1 MKQRTRCL
9 ELGENAKMSVFDG
22 LKFRKVYSPIHNL
35 DPRVKFIYVCAVF
48 VAAIIFGEL
57 LPLIALFLMQIPFVL
72 LAGVQRE
79 WLRSLRGA
87 VFLAGIIFFT
97 NFIFSFI
104 GAGYVVL
111 AANVESA
118 AAMTLRFV
126 VLVESFSVFFLTT
139 SPDHLGL
146 ALEQTRVPYEFSF
159 AFTTA
164 VRFVPVLAEE
174 AQTIMDAQK
183 ARGLELEKGNFLKRI
198 RNYVPVLIPL
208 IVSAIR
214 RSLELAEAME
224 SRAWGATKKRTNL
237 YVLKLH
243 RGDFALLAIT
253 IGVLVMAVYIRLYVH
268 VPTLS
273 QFL

>member
-1 MKQRTRCL
+1 VEK
-9 ELGENAKMSVFDG
+9 AKMSIFDG

-35 DPRVKFIYVCAVF
+35 DPRIKFIYVCAVF
-48 VAAIIFGEL
+48 VAAIVFWEI
-57 LPLIALFLMQIPFVL
+57 LPLMVLFLMQIPFVL
-72 LAGVQRE
+72 LARVQKQ

-87 VFLAGIIFFT
+87 AFLAIVIFLVNIAT
-97 NFIFSFI
+97 NFFGS
-104 GAGYVVL
+104 GYVL
-111 AANVESA
+111 TAANVESA
-118 AAMTLRFV
+118 VALTLRFV

-146 ALEQTRVPYEFSF
+146 ALEMTRVPYEFAF

-183 ARGLELEKGNFLKRI
+183 ARGLELEKGNFMKRI
-198 RNYVPVLIPL
+198 RNYIPVLIPL

-237 YVLKLH
+237 YALKLR
-243 RGDFALLAIT
+243 RGDVALLAIT
-253 IGVLVMAVYIRLYVH
+253 IGVLVASIYIRLYVY
-268 VPTLS
+268 VPTLG
-273 QFL
+273 QLFQGWF

>member
-1 MKQRTRCL
+1 
-9 ELGENAKMSVFDG
+9 MSVFDG
-22 LKFRKVYSPIHNL
+22 LKFRRVYSPIHNL
-35 DPRVKFIYVCAVF
+35 DPRIKFIYVCAVF
-48 VAAIIFGEL
+48 VVAILFGEL
-57 LPLIALFLMQIPFVL
+57 IPLIALFLLPIPFVFM
-72 LAGVQRE
+72 AGVQKE

-87 VFLAGIIFFT
+87 AFLAIFIFVVNIASNFFT
-97 NFIFSFI
+97 SGYMLTAAAVETSF
-104 GAGYVVL
+104 
-111 AANVESA
+111 
-118 AAMTLRFV
+118 AMTLRFV

-146 ALEQTRVPYEFSF
+146 ALEQTRVPYEFAF

-183 ARGLELEKGNFLKRI
+183 ARGLELEKGGLLKRI

-237 YVLKLH
+237 YVLRLH

-253 IGVLVMAVYIRLYVH
+253 VGILVVAIYVRLYVPI
-268 VPTLS
+268 PTIS

>member
-1 MKQRTRCL
+1 
-9 ELGENAKMSVFDG
+9 MSVFSG

-35 DPRVKFIYVCAVF
+35 DPRIKFVYVCSIFAV
-48 VAAIIFGEL
+48 AITFWEI
-57 LPLIALFLMQIPFVL
+57 LPLLMLFLLQIPFVL
-72 LAGVQRE
+72 IAGVRRE
-79 WLRSLRGA
+79 WLRSMRGA
-87 VFLAGIIFFT
+87 VFLATIIFLT
-97 NFIFSFI
+97 NFIVAFI
-104 GAGYVVL
+104 GAGYVFTAKSL
-111 AANVESA
+111 ENAL
-118 AAMTLRFV
+118 AMTVRFI

-146 ALEQTRVPYEFSF
+146 ALEQTHVPYELVF

-183 ARGLELEKGNFLKRI
+183 ARGLELERGNFLKRI
-198 RNYVPVLIPL
+198 RNYIPILIPL

-237 YVLKLH
+237 YVLSMHK
-243 RGDFALLAIT
+243 GDVALVAITVGVIALAIY
-253 IGVLVMAVYIRLYVH
+253 ARLFIAIPSLNELLTRV
-268 VPTLS
+268 
-273 QFL
+273 F

>member
-1 MKQRTRCL
+1 
-9 ELGENAKMSVFDG
+9 MSVFDG

-35 DPRVKFIYVCAVF
+35 DPRMKFVYVCVVF
-48 VAAIIFGEL
+48 VVAILFNQL
-57 LPLIALFLMQIPFVL
+57 LVLLSLFLMPIPFVL
-72 LAGVQRE
+72 IAGVQKE

-87 VFLAGIIFFT
+87 AFLAS
-97 NFIFSFI
+97 FIFIVNIASNYFTS
-104 GAGYVVL
+104 GYVL
-111 AANVESA
+111 TIIDIESA
-118 AAMTLRFV
+118 IAMTLRFV

-146 ALEQTRVPYEFSF
+146 ALEQTHIPYEFAF

-183 ARGLELEKGNFLKRI
+183 ARGLELEKGGFLKRI
-198 RNYVPVLIPL
+198 RNYIPILIPL

-224 SRAWGATKKRTNL
+224 SRAWGATKNRTNL
-237 YVLKLH
+237 YELRLH
-243 RGDFALLAIT
+243 RGDFILLAIS
-253 IGVLVMAVYIRLYVH
+253 VLILAIAIYLRLYVSI
-268 VPTLS
+268 PMINELI
-273 QFL
+273 F

>member
-1 MKQRTRCL
+1 
-9 ELGENAKMSVFDG
+9 MSVFDG

-48 VAAIIFGEL
+48 VAAILFGEI
-57 LPLIALFLMQIPFVL
+57 LPLIALFLMSIPFVL
-72 LAGVQRE
+72 LAGVQKE

-87 VFLAGIIFFT
+87 AFLAAFIFLVNIASSFFT
-97 NFIFSFI
+97 S
-104 GAGYVVL
+104 GYVLTAV
-111 AANVESA
+111 AVETA

-146 ALEQTRVPYEFSF
+146 ALEQTRVPYEFAF

-183 ARGLELEKGNFLKRI
+183 ARGLELEKGGFLKRI

-237 YVLKLH
+237 YALKLH
-243 RGDFALLAIT
+243 RGDFALLVINVAVLAVAIY
-253 IGVLVMAVYIRLYVH
+253 VRLYVP

-273 QFL
+273 QLFLV

>member
-1 MKQRTRCL
+1 
-9 ELGENAKMSVFDG
+9 MSVFSG

-35 DPRVKFIYVCAVF
+35 DPRIKFIYVCAIF
-48 VAAIIFGEL
+48 AAAIIFWEL
-57 LPLIALFLMQIPFVL
+57 IPLIVLFFIQVPFVL
-72 LAGVQRE
+72 LARVRRE
-79 WLRSLRGA
+79 WQRSMRGA
-87 VFLAGIIFFT
+87 AFLAAIIFLT
-97 NFIFSFI
+97 NFAFSFI
-104 GAGYVVL
+104 GAGYKVMPID
-111 AANVESA
+111 VEKA
-118 AAMTLRFV
+118 VALTLRFV

-146 ALEQTRVPYEFSF
+146 ALEQTRVPYEFVF

-183 ARGLELEKGNFLKRI
+183 ARGLELERGNFLKRI
-198 RNYVPVLIPL
+198 RNYIPILIPL

-237 YVLKLH
+237 YVLKMH
-243 RGDFALLAIT
+243 KGDVALAALTILLLFA
-253 IGVLVMAVYIRLYVH
+253 AVYVRLYVH
-268 VPTLS
+268 IPTMFDVLS
-273 QFL
+273 SLL

>member
-1 MKQRTRCL
+1 
-9 ELGENAKMSVFDG
+9 MSVFDG

-35 DPRVKFIYVCAVF
+35 DPRIKFVYVIAIFISAIVF
-48 VAAIIFGEL
+48 YQI
-57 LPLIALFLMQIPFVL
+57 LPLAVLFLMQLPFVF
-72 LAGVQRE
+72 LAKVQKQ
-79 WLRSLRGA
+79 WVRSLRGA
-87 VFLAGIIFFT
+87 AFLAA
-97 NFIFSFI
+97 FIFI
-104 GAGYVVL
+104 V
-111 AANVESA
+111 NVATTYLTNSYTLTAVQIENA

-146 ALEQTRVPYEFSF
+146 ALEQSRVPYEFAF

-183 ARGLELEKGNFLKRI
+183 ARGLELEKGGLLKRI
-198 RNYVPVLIPL
+198 RNYIPILIPL

-237 YVLKLH
+237 YSLKLH
-243 RGDFALLAIT
+243 KGDYTLIAIT
-253 IGVLVMAVYIRLYVH
+253 ALVLAVTIYVRLF
-268 VPTLS
+268 VPIPLIS
-273 QFL
+273 SFF

>member
-1 MKQRTRCL
+1 
-9 ELGENAKMSVFDG
+9 MSVFDG

-35 DPRVKFIYVCAVF
+35 DPRMKFIYVISVF
-48 VAAIIFGEL
+48 VAAIIFGSIIPL
-57 LPLIALFLMQIPFVL
+57 LILFAMQIPFVL
-72 LAGVQRE
+72 LARVQKQ

-87 VFLAGIIFFT
+87 LFLAL
-97 NFIFSFI
+97 FIFI
-104 GAGYVVL
+104 VNVAGNFLTQGYSL
-111 AANVESA
+111 TAANWENA

-126 VLVESFSVFFLTT
+126 VLVESFSIFFLTT

-146 ALEQTRVPYEFSF
+146 ALEQSRVPYEFSF

-237 YVLKLH
+237 YELKLR
-243 RGDFALLAIT
+243 RGDYVLLAIIVGLLALT
-253 IGVLVMAVYIRLYVH
+253 VYGFLYVH
-268 VPTLS
+268 VPTVRSL
-273 QFL
+273 FGFV

>member
-1 MKQRTRCL
+1 
-9 ELGENAKMSVFDG
+9 MSVFDG

-35 DPRVKFIYVCAVF
+35 DPRMKFIYVCAVF
-48 VAAIIFGEL
+48 VAAILFSKLI
-57 LPLIALFLMQIPFVL
+57 PLIALFLLPIPFVL
-72 LAGVQRE
+72 LAGVQKE

-87 VFLAGIIFFT
+87 AFLATFIFLINIATTFFT
-97 NFIFSFI
+97 S
-104 GAGYVVL
+104 GYVIT
-111 AANVESA
+111 AATLENA

-146 ALEQTRVPYEFSF
+146 ALEQTHVPYEFAF

-183 ARGLELEKGNFLKRI
+183 ARGLELEKGGFLKRI

-237 YVLKLH
+237 YALKLH
-243 RGDFALLAIT
+243 RGDFALLGIA
-253 IGVLVMAVYIRLYVH
+253 IGVLIVSLYVWIF
-268 VPTLS
+268 VPIPTIS
-273 QFL
+273 QFF

>member
-1 MKQRTRCL
+1 
-9 ELGENAKMSVFDG
+9 MSVFDG
-22 LKFRKVYSPIHNL
+22 LKFRRVSSPIHNL
-35 DPRVKFIYVCAVF
+35 DPRMKFVYVCAVF
-48 VAAIIFGEL
+48 VVAILFGEI
-57 LPLIALFLMQIPFVL
+57 LPLIALFLMPIPFVL
-72 LAGVQRE
+72 LAGVQKE

-87 VFLAGIIFFT
+87 AFLAAFIFVVNLASNFFT
-97 NFIFSFI
+97 S
-104 GAGYVVL
+104 GYVL
-111 AANVESA
+111 TAAAVETS

-146 ALEQTRVPYEFSF
+146 ALEQTHVPYEFAF

-183 ARGLELEKGNFLKRI
+183 ARGLELEKGGFLKRI

-237 YVLKLH
+237 YALRLH

-253 IGVLVMAVYIRLYVH
+253 IGVLVVAVYVRLYVP
-268 VPTLS
+268 VPAIS

>member
-1 MKQRTRCL
+1 
-9 ELGENAKMSVFDG
+9 MSVFDG
-22 LKFRKVYSPIHNL
+22 LKFRRVYSPIHNL
-35 DPRVKFIYVCAVF
+35 DPRMKFVYVCAVF
-48 VAAIIFGEL
+48 VAAILFGEII
-57 LPLIALFLMQIPFVL
+57 PLIALFLMPIPFVF
-72 LAGVQRE
+72 LAGVQKE

-87 VFLAGIIFFT
+87 AFLAVFIFLVNIASNFFT
-97 NFIFSFI
+97 S
-104 GAGYVVL
+104 GYVLTAV
-111 AANVESA
+111 AVETS

-146 ALEQTRVPYEFSF
+146 ALEQTRVPYEFAF

-183 ARGLELEKGNFLKRI
+183 ARGLELEKGGFLKRI

-237 YVLKLH
+237 YALKLH
-243 RGDFALLAIT
+243 RGDFALLAIA
-253 IGVLVMAVYIRLYVH
+253 IGVLAIAIYVRLYVP